1 MSNAELEPA
10 WLRGE
15 TRSWQREARVQRWEH
30 EESRQFMVLPFY
42 ENDVVVRGA
51 ERYML
56 WGRAL
61 SDGRM
66 YPIPPEWYVMRLAF
80 EEVYPPGAEAT
91 YRWIC
96 MVADWVSGG
105 VGQAKLV
112 LNTMAAVIDDKNCT
126 ARLCVHE
133 SCEIIS
139 PEPIQ
144 RSLGTPE
151 RPATVFYPDAG
162 LWSVLPRLPYQPGDL
177 ESPFGLEPDGLD
189 AVGSAYCGVFG
200 PVETFW
206 SGVQDIQI
214 RPVSTE
220 LWNRRDAPDDL
231 IECPHAQ
238 TPSSARGGV

>member
-1 MSNAELEPA
+1 
-10 WLRGE
+10 
-15 TRSWQREARVQRWEH
+15 
-30 EESRQFMVLPFY
+30 
-42 ENDVVVRGA
+42 
-51 ERYML
+51 
-56 WGRAL
+56 
-61 SDGRM
+61 
-66 YPIPPEWYVMRLAF
+66 
-80 EEVYPPGAEAT
+80 
-91 YRWIC
+91 

-112 LNTMAAVIDDKNCT
+112 LNTVAAVIDDKLCT
-126 ARLCVHE
+126 ARLYVHE

-144 RSLGTPE
+144 RSRGTPE

-177 ESPFGLEPDGLD
+177 ESPFGLEPEGLES
-189 AVGSAYCGVFG
+189 VGSAYCGVYG

-231 IECPHAQ
+231 VECPHAQ